1 MSYNQFWVSNHYL
14 ERKIMKPIA
23 LTGIKP
29 TGRPHIGNYLGMYR
43 PALDLMKDYLGMY
56 FVADYHALTT
66 LHDPLL
72 LKELVY
78 EVAASWLALG
88 LNPDEAIFFR
98 QSDIPE
104 IPEFAWILACFTSKG
119 LLNRAHAYKAAMDEN
134 LELGRDLDEGIN
146 AGLFYYPVLMA
157 ADILLYGSD
166 VVPVGLDQKQHI
178 EITRDIAEAFNR
190 TYGEVINVP
199 EGLIQESVMKVPGID
214 GRKMSKSY
222 DNTIPIFAP
231 EKKLRKQ
238 VMRIVTDSKRPE
250 DPKDPEGDNLFTLL
264 RFFATPGRLE
274 EIRQLYVG
282 GGAAY
287 GSLKKELAGLIL
299 DHFGEARA
307 RFDALINDKTYLD
320 KVLLEGAEKARA
332 MGKPYLEAAR
342 KATGID

>member
-1 MSYNQFWVSNHYL
+1 MEGIV
-14 ERKIMKPIA
+14 MKPIA

-29 TGRPHIGNYLGMYR
+29 TGKPHIGNYLGMYR
-43 PALDLMKDYLGMY
+43 PALDLMKEYQGLY

-66 LHDPLL
+66 MHVP
-72 LKELVY
+72 ELFREMVD

-88 LNPDEAIFFR
+88 LDPDEAVFFR

-104 IPEFAWILACFTSKG
+104 IPEFTWILSCFTSKG
-119 LLNRAHAYKAAMDEN
+119 LLNRAHAYKAAVDEN
-134 LELGRDLDEGIN
+134 LELGRDPDEGVN

-190 TYGEVINVP
+190 TYGEILKVP
-199 EGLIQESVMKVPGID
+199 EGVIQESVMKVPGID

-222 DNTIPIFAP
+222 NNTIPIFAP
-231 EKKLRKQ
+231 EKQLRKQ

-250 DPKDPEGDNLFTLL
+250 DPKDPDNCNVFALL
-264 RFFATPGRLE
+264 QFFASAERLE
-274 EIRQLYVG
+274 EIRNLYLH

-287 GSLKKELAGLIL
+287 GSLKKELAQLIL
-299 DHFGEARA
+299 DHFATARE
-307 RFDALINDKTYLD
+307 RFDDLMGDKDYLHR
-320 KVLLEGAEKARA
+320 VLAEGAEKAREI
-332 MGKPYLEAAR
+332 GKPILQAAR

>member
-1 MSYNQFWVSNHYL
+1 
-14 ERKIMKPIA
+14 MKPIA

-29 TGRPHIGNYLGMYR
+29 TGKPHIGNYLGMYR
-43 PALDLMKDYLGMY
+43 PALDLMENYLGMY
-56 FVADYHALTT
+56 FVADYHAVTSM
-66 LHDPLL
+66 HDPDLL
-72 LKELVY
+72 QSLVY

-88 LNPDEAIFFR
+88 LDPDQAIFFR

-104 IPEFAWILACFTSKG
+104 IPEFTWILSCFTSKG
-119 LLNRAHAYKAAMDEN
+119 LLNRAHAYKAALDEN
-134 LELGRDLDEGIN
+134 LELGRDPDERIN

-190 TYGEVINVP
+190 TYGDILKVP

-231 EKKLRKQ
+231 EKELRKQ

-250 DPKDPEGDNLFTLL
+250 DPKDPEEDNLFSLL
-264 RFFATPGRLE
+264 QFFASPGRLE
-274 EIRQLYVG
+274 EIRQLYVH

-287 GSLKKELAGLIL
+287 GSLKKELADLIL
-299 DHFGEARA
+299 EHFAEARVK
-307 RFDALINDKTYLD
+307 FEDLIADKAYLD
-320 KVLLEGAEKARA
+320 RILLEGAAKARE
-332 MGKPYLEAAR
+332 MGKPYLMAAR

>member
-1 MSYNQFWVSNHYL
+1 
-14 ERKIMKPIA
+14 MKPIA

-29 TGRPHIGNYLGMYR
+29 TGKPHIGNYLGMYR
-43 PALDLMKDYLGMY
+43 PALDLMENYLGMY
-56 FVADYHALTT
+56 FVADYHAVTSM
-66 LHDPLL
+66 HDPDLL
-72 LKELVY
+72 QSLVY

-88 LNPDEAIFFR
+88 LDPDQAIFFR

-104 IPEFAWILACFTSKG
+104 IPEFTWILSCFTSKG
-119 LLNRAHAYKAAMDEN
+119 LLNRAHAYKAALDEN
-134 LELGRDLDEGIN
+134 LELGRDPDEGIN

-190 TYGEVINVP
+190 TYGDILKVP

-231 EKKLRKQ
+231 EKELRKQ

-250 DPKDPEGDNLFTLL
+250 DPKDPEEDNLFSLL
-264 RFFATPGRLE
+264 QFFASPGRLE
-274 EIRQLYVG
+274 EIRQLYVH

-287 GSLKKELAGLIL
+287 GSLKKELADLIL
-299 DHFGEARA
+299 EHFAEARVK
-307 RFDALINDKTYLD
+307 FEDLIADRAYLD
-320 KVLLEGAEKARA
+320 RILLEGAAKARE
-332 MGKPYLEAAR
+332 MGKPYLMAAR

>member
-1 MSYNQFWVSNHYL
+1 
-14 ERKIMKPIA
+14 MKPIA

-43 PALDLMKDYLGMY
+43 PALDLMKDYQGMY

-66 LHDPLL
+66 MHDSQT
-72 LKELVY
+72 LKDLVY

-104 IPEFAWILACFTSKG
+104 IPEFAWILSCFTSKG
-119 LLNRAHAYKAAMDEN
+119 LLNRAHAYKAALDEN
-134 LELGRDLDEGIN
+134 LALGRDPDEGIN

-190 TYGEVINVP
+190 TYGEVLKVP
-199 EGLIQESVMKVPGID
+199 DGVIQEAVMKVPGID

-231 EKKLRKQ
+231 EKELRKRI
-238 VMRIVTDSKRPE
+238 MRIVTDSKRPE
-250 DPKDPEGDNLFTLL
+250 DPKDPADDNLFALL
-264 RFFATPGRLE
+264 QFFANPQRLE
-274 EIRQLYVG
+274 EIRGLYLH

-287 GSLKKELAGLIL
+287 GELKKELAGLIL
-299 DHFGEARA
+299 DHFGKARE
-307 RFDALINDKTYLD
+307 RFDTLINDKAYLD
-320 KVLLEGAEKARA
+320 KVLLEGAAKARG
-332 MGKPYLEAAR
+332 MGKPYLKAAR
-342 KATGID
+342 IAAGID

>member
-1 MSYNQFWVSNHYL
+1 
-14 ERKIMKPIA
+14 MKPIA

-29 TGRPHIGNYLGMYR
+29 TGKPHIGNYLGMYR
-43 PALDLMKDYLGMY
+43 PALDLMENYLGMY
-56 FVADYHALTT
+56 FVADYHALTSM
-66 LHDPLL
+66 HDPDLL
-72 LKELVY
+72 QSLVY

-88 LNPDEAIFFR
+88 LDPDQAIFFR

-104 IPEFAWILACFTSKG
+104 IPEFTWILSCFTSKG
-119 LLNRAHAYKAAMDEN
+119 LLNRAHAYKAALDEN
-134 LELGRDLDEGIN
+134 LELGRDPDEGIN

-190 TYGEVINVP
+190 TYGDILKVP

-231 EKKLRKQ
+231 EKELRKQ

-250 DPKDPEGDNLFTLL
+250 DPKDPEEDNLFSLL
-264 RFFATPGRLE
+264 QFFASPGRLE
-274 EIRQLYVG
+274 EIRQLYVH

-287 GSLKKELAGLIL
+287 GSLKKELADLIL
-299 DHFGEARA
+299 EHFAEARVK
-307 RFDALINDKTYLD
+307 FEDLIADKAYLD
-320 KVLLEGAEKARA
+320 RILLEGAAKARE
-332 MGKPYLEAAR
+332 MGKPYLMAAR

>member
-1 MSYNQFWVSNHYL
+1 
-14 ERKIMKPIA
+14 MKPIA

-43 PALDLMKDYLGMY
+43 PALSLMKDYLGLY
-56 FVADYHALTT
+56 FVADYHALTSMT
-66 LHDPLL
+66 DPSRLR
-72 LKELVY
+72 ELVY

-88 LNPDEAIFFR
+88 LNPKKAIFFR
-98 QSDIPE
+98 QSDILE
-104 IPEFAWILACFTSKG
+104 IPEFTWILACSTSKG
-119 LLNRAHAYKAAMDEN
+119 LLNRAHAYKAAVDEN
-134 LELGRDLDEGIN
+134 LDLGRDPDEGIN

-190 TYGEVINVP
+190 TYGNVLKVP

-214 GRKMSKSY
+214 GQKMSKSY
-222 DNTIPIFAP
+222 NNTIPIFAP
-231 EKKLRKQ
+231 EKELRKQ

-250 DPKDPEGDNLFTLL
+250 DPKDPTDDNLFALL
-264 RFFATPGRLE
+264 RFFAASGRIE
-274 EIRQLYVG
+274 EIRDLYLH

-287 GSLKKELAGLIL
+287 GALKKELADLIL
-299 DHFGEARA
+299 AHFEQAREK
-307 RFDALINDKTYLD
+307 FDELIQNKPYIDQ
-320 KVLLEGAEKARA
+320 VLMEGAQKAREIA
-332 MGKPYLEAAR
+332 KPYLLAAR

>member
-1 MSYNQFWVSNHYL
+1 
-14 ERKIMKPIA
+14 MKPIA

-29 TGRPHIGNYLGMYR
+29 TGLPHIGNYLGMYR
-43 PALDLMKDYLGMY
+43 PALDLMENYQGMY

-66 LHDPLL
+66 MHDPDT

-78 EVAASWLALG
+78 AVAASWLALG
-88 LNPDEAIFFR
+88 LDPEDAIFFR

-104 IPEFAWILACFTSKG
+104 IPEFTWILSCFTSKG
-119 LLNRAHAYKAAMDEN
+119 LLNRAHAYKTAVDEN
-134 LELGRDLDEGIN
+134 LAANHDPDEGIN
-146 AGLFYYPVLMA
+146 AGLYNYPVLMS

-190 TYGEVINVP
+190 TYGNILKVP
-199 EGLIQESVMKVPGID
+199 EGLIQESVKNIPGID

-231 EKKLRKQ
+231 ENKLRKL

-250 DPKDPEGDNLFTLL
+250 DPKDPENDTLFTLL
-264 RFFATPGRLE
+264 QFFASPKRLA
-274 EIRQLYVG
+274 EIRDLYLH

-287 GSLKKELAGLIL
+287 GALKKELAELIL
-299 DHFGEARA
+299 EHFATAREHYA
-307 RFDALINDKTYLD
+307 ALMADKTFID
-320 KVLLEGAEKARA
+320 KVLQDGAEKARQ

>member
-1 MSYNQFWVSNHYL
+1 
-14 ERKIMKPIA
+14 MKPIA

-29 TGRPHIGNYLGMYR
+29 TGKPHIGNYLGMYR
-43 PALDLMKDYLGMY
+43 PALNLMENYLGMY

-66 LHDPLL
+66 IHDSET

-88 LNPDEAIFFR
+88 LDPDQAIFFR

-104 IPEFAWILACFTSKG
+104 IPEFTWILSCFTSKG
-119 LLNRAHAYKAAMDEN
+119 LLNRAHAYKAAIDEN
-134 LELGRDLDEGIN
+134 LELGRDSDEGIN

-157 ADILLYGSD
+157 ADILLYGSE

-178 EITRDIAEAFNR
+178 EITRDIAETFNR
-190 TYGEVINVP
+190 TYGDVLKVP
-199 EGLIQESVMKVPGID
+199 EGLIQETVMKVPGID

-238 VMRIVTDSKRPE
+238 VMRIITDSKRPE
-250 DPKDPEGDNLFTLL
+250 DPKEPQNDNLFTLL
-264 RFFATPGRLE
+264 QFFASADRLE
-274 EIRQLYVG
+274 QIKQLYLN

-287 GSLKKELAGLIL
+287 GALKTELADLIL
-299 DHFGEARA
+299 DHFADARS
-307 RFDALINDKTYLD
+307 RFYELMQDKSYID
-320 KVLLEGAEKARA
+320 RVLLEGAEKARQI
-332 MGKPYLEAAR
+332 GKPYLTAAR

>member
-1 MSYNQFWVSNHYL
+1 
-14 ERKIMKPIA
+14 MKPIA

-43 PALDLMKDYLGMY
+43 PALSLMEKYQGIY

-66 LHDPLL
+66 MHDPRMLQ
-72 LKELVY
+72 ELVY

-88 LNPDEAIFFR
+88 LDPDDAIFFR
-98 QSDIPE
+98 QSDVPE
-104 IPEFAWILACFTSKG
+104 IPEFTWILSCFTSKG
-119 LLNRAHAYKAAMDEN
+119 LLNRAHAYKAAVDEN
-134 LELGRDLDEGIN
+134 LEKSHDPDEGIN

-157 ADILLYGSD
+157 SDILLYGSD

-190 TYGEVINVP
+190 TYGQVLKVP
-199 EGLIQESVMKVPGID
+199 EGIIQEAVMKVPGID
-214 GRKMSKSY
+214 GQKMSKSY
-222 DNTIPIFAP
+222 NNTIPIFAP
-231 EKKLRKQ
+231 EKALRKQ

-250 DPKDPEGDNLFTLL
+250 DTKDPDGDTIFTLMQ
-264 RFFATPGRLE
+264 FFAESERLE

-287 GSLKKELAGLIL
+287 GALKKELAELIL
-299 DHFGEARA
+299 SHFAQARSK
-307 RFDALINDKTYLD
+307 FDTLIQDKPYLD
-320 KVLLEGAEKARA
+320 NVLKEGGQKARQIGRA
-332 MGKPYLEAAR
+332 TLEAAR

>member
-1 MSYNQFWVSNHYL
+1 
-14 ERKIMKPIA
+14 MKPIA

-29 TGRPHIGNYLGMYR
+29 TGLPHIGNYLGMYR
-43 PALDLMKDYLGMY
+43 PALDLMEKYQGMY

-66 LHDPLL
+66 MHDPDTLG
-72 LKELVY
+72 ELVY
-78 EVAASWLALG
+78 AVAASWLALG
-88 LNPDEAIFFR
+88 LDPEDAIFFR

-104 IPEFAWILACFTSKG
+104 IPEFTWILSCFTSKG
-119 LLNRAHAYKAAMDEN
+119 LLNRAHAYKAAVDEN
-134 LELGRDLDEGIN
+134 LAANHDPDEGIN
-146 AGLFYYPVLMA
+146 AGLYNYPVLMS

-190 TYGEVINVP
+190 TYGNILKVP
-199 EGLIQESVMKVPGID
+199 EGVIQKSVMKVPGID

-231 EKKLRKQ
+231 ENKLRKR

-250 DPKDPEGDNLFTLL
+250 DPKDPENNTLFTLL
-264 RFFATPGRLE
+264 QFFASPKRLA
-274 EIRQLYVG
+274 EIRDLYLH

-287 GSLKKELAGLIL
+287 GALKKELAELIL
-299 DHFGEARA
+299 EHFASARERYA
-307 RFDALINDKTYLD
+307 TLMADKTFID
-320 KVLLEGAEKARA
+320 KVLQDGAEKARQ

>member
-1 MSYNQFWVSNHYL
+1 
-14 ERKIMKPIA
+14 MKPIA

-29 TGRPHIGNYLGMYR
+29 TGKPHIANYLGMYR
-43 PALDLMKDYLGMY
+43 PALDLMKDHLGMY
-56 FVADYHALTT
+56 FVADYHALTS
-66 LHDPLL
+66 LHDPAALR
-72 LKELVY
+72 ELVY

-88 LNPDEAIFFR
+88 LDPEEAIFFR

-104 IPEFAWILACFTSKG
+104 IPEFTWILSCFTSKG
-119 LLNRAHAYKAAMDEN
+119 LLNRAHAYKAAVDEN
-134 LELGRDLDEGIN
+134 LEMGRDPDEGIN

-190 TYGEVINVP
+190 NYGEVLKVP
-199 EGLIQESVMKVPGID
+199 DGIIQEAVMKVPGID

-222 DNTIPIFAP
+222 GNTIPIFAP
-231 EKKLRKQ
+231 EKDLRKQ

-250 DPKDPEGDNLFTLL
+250 DPKDPEGDTLFTLL
-264 RFFATPGRLE
+264 QFFVSPERLE
-274 EIRQLYVG
+274 EIRNLYLQ

-287 GSLKKELAGLIL
+287 GSLKKELADQIL
-299 DHFGEARA
+299 EHFADARQ
-307 RFDALINDKTYLD
+307 RFDQLIEDKDYLD
-320 KVLLEGAEKARA
+320 QVLLAGAEKARQ
-332 MGKPYLEAAR
+332 MGKPYLVAVR

>member
-1 MSYNQFWVSNHYL
+1 
-14 ERKIMKPIA
+14 MKPIA

-29 TGRPHIGNYLGMYR
+29 TGKPHIGNYLGMYR
-43 PALDLMKDYLGMY
+43 PALDLMENYQGMY

-66 LHDPLL
+66 MHDPVKLRS
-72 LKELVY
+72 LVY

-88 LNPDEAIFFR
+88 LDPDEAIFFR

-104 IPEFAWILACFTSKG
+104 IPEFTWILSCFTSKG
-119 LLNRAHAYKAAMDEN
+119 LLNRAHAYKAAVDEN
-134 LELGRDLDEGIN
+134 LEMGHDPDEGIN

-190 TYGEVINVP
+190 TYGNVIKVP

-231 EKKLRKQ
+231 EKQLRKQ

-250 DPKDPEGDNLFTLL
+250 DPKDPDDDNLYALL
-264 RFFATPGRLE
+264 RFFASPARLA
-274 EIRQLYVG
+274 EIRQLYLH

-299 DHFGEARA
+299 DHFADARVK
-307 RFDALINDKTYLD
+307 FNKLMEDKSYID
-320 KVLLEGAEKARA
+320 KVLMEGADKARR
-332 MGKPYLEAAR
+332 MGMPYLEAAR